1 MVRLY
6 KLFQVKSIQVRLI
19 ELELLQVMSF
29 QHIPINLTGQQQLY
43 SQAQTSLRDH
53 VTPWEHEIKAV
64 QN

>member
-29 QHIPINLTGQQQLY
+29 QHIPINLTGQQQFY
-43 SQAQTSLRDH
+43 SQAQTSFRDH
-53 VTPWEHEIKAV
+53 VTP
-64 QN
+64 